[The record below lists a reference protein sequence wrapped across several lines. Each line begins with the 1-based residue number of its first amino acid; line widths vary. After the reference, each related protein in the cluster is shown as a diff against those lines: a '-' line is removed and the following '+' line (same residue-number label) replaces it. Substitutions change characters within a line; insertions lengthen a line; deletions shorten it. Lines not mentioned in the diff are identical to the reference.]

1 MAKRASNLAAT
12 GSRGAAKTLVYQLGG
27 QALTIGATA
36 VVARKL
42 GPHPYGLLG
51 FALLVGLPLAG
62 IADLG
67 LGQAL
72 MRTPTHRRETL
83 DSAFWVTLTGSLAA
97 IAAAVPLSLLIAS
110 RYGVGNSGWIV
121 AIGAAGILLAVPG
134 AAPRAALA
142 RSFQFGKL
150 AASDFL
156 GQIASGAIMLGLA
169 LGGAGAWALVAA
181 LVARSVVALFAAA
194 VFARFVPRPVFDR
207 SALKPLWPFG
217 IRAAASGTLSYIAR
231 NIDDLLVA
239 RFLGATVLG
248 LYRVGFGVALLPFT
262 YLGLA
267 IGNVV
272 LPTFAAVI
280 DDRDRVRLGFLRA
293 TRALAYLNTGISI
306 LLWWLASL
314 AISLLYGGS
323 FQHSVPFLRILCLAA
338 LLYPLGALSGSV
350 MLAVGR
356 ADLELKLT
364 ALRAVSTGVFAYAG
378 WKLGGAL
385 GIAWGVSAYGVIM
398 CTLDVIVAGRLVGA
412 SLGELVRSLTPSFL
426 AGGAVFAALAALEQ
440 AVHVDTTLRVAVAGV
455 MTIVYVAGGLWV
467 DRELIKS
474 VVPSLR
480 PQSAA
485 PPLMF
490 EEHGN
495 PG

>member
-1 MAKRASNLAAT
+1 MAEETSSLAAT
-12 GSRGAAKTLVYQLGG
+12 GSRGAAKTLVYQLAG

-36 VVARKL
+36 VVARRL

-62 IADLG
+62 IADFG

-72 MRTPTHRRETL
+72 MRAQVHSRELL
-83 DSAFWVTLTGSLAA
+83 DSAFWVTLGGSLAA
-97 IAAAVPLSLLIAS
+97 IAAAVPLSLILAS
-110 RYGVGNSGWIV
+110 RYGVASSGRIV
-121 AIGAAGILLAVPG
+121 AVGAAGILLAVPA
-134 AAPRAALA
+134 AAPRAELA

-156 GQIASGAIMLGLA
+156 GQIASGAVMLGLA
-169 LGGAGAWALVAA
+169 LGGAGAWSLVVG
-181 LVARSVVALFAAA
+181 LGARSVVALIAAA
-194 VFARFVPRPVFDR
+194 VLARFVPRPVCR
-207 SALKPLWPFG
+207 WSALRPLMPFG
-217 IRAAASGTLSYIAR
+217 LRAAASGTLSYVAR

-239 RFLGATVLG
+239 RFLGATALG

-262 YLGLA
+262 YLGVA

-272 LPTFAAVI
+272 LPTFGAI
-280 DDRDRVRLGFLRA
+280 IEDRDRVRFGFLRA

-306 LLWWLASL
+306 ILWWLAAL
-314 AISLLYGGS
+314 AIDLLYGSSFGGS
-323 FQHSVPFLRILCLAA
+323 IAYLRILCLAA

-364 ALRAVSTGVFAYAG
+364 ALRAVATGLFAWAG
-378 WKLGGAL
+378 WKIGGAQ
-385 GIAWGVSAYGVIM
+385 GIAWGVAAYAVVM
-398 CTLDVIVAGRLVGA
+398 STLDVFVAGRLVGVT
-412 SLGELVRSLTPSFL
+412 GIQIVRSLTPSLFV
-426 AGGAVFAALAALEQ
+426 GGGVFAGLVLLEEAL
-440 AVHVDTTLRVAVAGV
+440 HPGTLVRLLLTGA
-455 MTIVYVAGGLWV
+455 MTMIYIAGGLWA
-467 DRELIKS
+467 DRELIGA

-480 PQSAA
+480 PRGAA
-485 PPLMF
+485 PPLVL

-495 PG
+495 PS